1 MLSDEL
7 SKTLNENFGHM
18 TTALIK
24 NEAKNIEKTSG
35 SRYSDEIREFATTL
49 HFYSPRA
56 YRFIRKSLHLP
67 HPATIRSWYVNINC
81 EPGFLQKP
89 FDHVETMVNDGQA
102 DCVLL
107 LDEMSIKKQVQWDRR
122 NNKFVG
128 HVDYGAVKA
137 EEAETEATNALVF
150 MAAGLQKPWFVPV
163 AYFLTNALN
172 GDILKQLLI
181 EAIKKLSERGA
192 NVLALVFDGAPKN
205 LGMAEKLGCDIKN
218 FDGSFDHPSKSNA
231 KIHVILDIC
240 HMIKLARNAFAHLS
254 TFYTPSGERISWEYV
269 LALHRTQQEDILHL
283 GNKLKAKHVQWQN
296 HKMKVSI
303 AAQTLS
309 HSVSAAITFLRN
321 LKLPQFKDSKATSDF
336 ILLMND
342 MFDIL
347 NSKSKFGKNYKK
359 PITLENIFDIEA
371 YLINGIETLKS
382 LKDTA
387 GVPLVKGPRKMFVI
401 GFCIS
406 SLSIIQISKDLLNRS
421 TSPYEYVLT
430 YTFSQDQIEM
440 YFAKIRSRFGWNNN
454 PTALQLRYAIRA
466 LLLKNKVESPS
477 TANCVNVSDNDV
489 NEMAKVDPR
498 VSNLLLSTT
507 IWRSDVLH
515 YISGYIV
522 KKIIECIDCP
532 DCVPALQS
540 NSESSDFRYYQNH
553 LSLLSCKKYGN
564 LIVPSFSV
572 YKVVDSVD
580 KKARRALCK
589 WAYLSKETNAKILSE
604 VLSET
609 RNSTFQSLSQHSK
622 ESHILDGELRDDH
635 ISKIIKLIVK
645 NYLILF
651 YHQFGK
657 VFTERILRRNKSSKR
672 HKLTK
677 QILFQN
683 E

>member
-1 MLSDEL
+1 M
-7 SKTLNENFGHM
+7 
-18 TTALIK
+18 
-24 NEAKNIEKTSG
+24 
-35 SRYSDEIREFATTL
+35 
-49 HFYSPRA
+49 
-56 YRFIRKSLHLP
+56 
-67 HPATIRSWYVNINC
+67 
-81 EPGFLQKP
+81 
-89 FDHVETMVNDGQA
+89 
-102 DCVLL
+102 
-107 LDEMSIKKQVQWDRR
+107 
-122 NNKFVG
+122 
-128 HVDYGAVKA
+128 
-137 EEAETEATNALVF
+137 
-150 MAAGLQKPWFVPV
+150 
-163 AYFLTNALN
+163 
-172 GDILKQLLI
+172 
-181 EAIKKLSERGA
+181 
-192 NVLALVFDGAPKN
+192 
-205 LGMAEKLGCDIKN
+205 
-218 FDGSFDHPSKSNA
+218 
-231 KIHVILDIC
+231 IC
-240 HMIKLARNAFAHLS
+240 
-254 TFYTPSGERISWEYV
+254 
-269 LALHRTQQEDILHL
+269 
-283 GNKLKAKHVQWQN
+283 
-296 HKMKVSI
+296 
-303 AAQTLS
+303 
-309 HSVSAAITFLRN
+309 
-321 LKLPQFKDSKATSDF
+321 
-336 ILLMND
+336 
-342 MFDIL
+342 FDIL

-387 GVPLVKGPRKMFVI
+387 GVPLVKGPRKIFVI

-589 WAYLSKETNAKILSE
+589 WAYLSKETKC
-604 VLSET
+604 
-609 RNSTFQSLSQHSK
+609 
-622 ESHILDGELRDDH
+622 
-635 ISKIIKLIVK
+635 
-645 NYLILF
+645 
-651 YHQFGK
+651 
-657 VFTERILRRNKSSKR
+657 
-672 HKLTK
+672 
-677 QILFQN
+677 QN
-683 E
+683 FVRSVI

>member
-1 MLSDEL
+1 MVSKLKSFKLLSDEL
-7 SKTLNENFGHM
+7 SKTLDENFGHM
-18 TTALIK
+18 TTALIR
-24 NEAKNIEKTSG
+24 NESKNIEKTSG

-67 HPATIRSWYVNINC
+67 HPATIRSWYVNIKC
-81 EPGFLQKP
+81 EPVFLQKP
-89 FDHVETMVNDGQA
+89 FDHVQNMVKDGQA

-122 NNKFVG
+122 NSKFAG
-128 HVDYGAVKA
+128 HVDYGAIKA

-205 LGMAEKLGCDIKN
+205 LGMAEKLGCDIRN
-218 FDGSFDHPSKSNA
+218 LDGSFDHPSKPNT
-231 KIHVILDIC
+231 KIYVILDIC
-240 HMIKLARNAFAHLS
+240 HMLKLARNAFAHLS
-254 TFYTPSGERISWEYV
+254 TFCTPSGDRISWEYV

-321 LKLPQFKDSKATSDF
+321 LELPQFKDSKATSDF
-336 ILLMND
+336 ILLIND
-342 MFDIL
+342 SFDIL

-359 PITLENIFDIEA
+359 PISLENILDVEA
-371 YLINGIETLKS
+371 YLMNGMETLKS
-382 LKDTA
+382 LKDVS
-387 GVPLVKGPRKMFVI
+387 GVPLIKGPRKMFVI

-406 SLSIIQISKDLLNRS
+406 SMSILKISKSLLERPV
-421 TSPYEYVLT
+421 SPYEYVLT
-430 YTFSQDQIEM
+430 YRFSQDQIEM

-454 PTALQLRYAIRA
+454 PTALQLKYAIRA

-477 TANCVNVSDNDV
+477 TANCVNVSDKDV
-489 NEMAKVDPR
+489 SEMAKVDPR

-522 KKIIECIDCP
+522 KKLIEDIDCP
-532 DCVPALQS
+532 DCVSALQS
-540 NSESSDFRYYQNH
+540 NSELSDFRNYQSH
-553 LSLLSCKKYGN
+553 PSLLSCKKYGN
-564 LIVPSFSV
+564 LIVPSYSV

-589 WAYLSKETNAKILSE
+589 WAYLSKEANAKILSQ
-604 VLSET
+604 VLTET
-609 RNSTFQSLSQHSK
+609 RNSTFQSLSQHSR

-651 YHQFGK
+651 LSS
-657 VFTERILRRNKSSKR
+657 VWKSV
-672 HKLTK
+672 H
-677 QILFQN
+677 
-683 E
+683 